1 MEIYPYKNLDKSNPN
16 IQLHIEELEL
26 KYLKRKTL
34 YVNIILLLLV
44 FPIMLA
50 LYYSNISINT
60 MIVYG
65 FFFVVLFGVNF
76 SFYAYEDYFNSLKL
90 AMYIT
95 TLAIYMIAATLI
107 IEIQSPSVFSFLFL
121 AYAVVSV
128 YQDKKAA
135 FINNISL
142 FFLGIIIVWRYP
154 NIFSLNNSNIQIV
167 YIYIFL
173 AVFVAL
179 LSISSF
185 ILINRKIFLFSKLA
199 QIKETEIRMLGIVQ
213 DLKTLY
219 ESSSIKP
226 NDYYDQLLAFSKELS
241 KKIDIENIFIES
253 DLMAAAQSLCGN
265 DEGIAAILGTGSN
278 SCYFDGKKIVKHV
291 SPLGYI
297 LGDEGSGA
305 VMGRLLVSDILK
317 KQFPQ
322 RLIKLF
328 FDTHNTTHGEVME
341 NVYRKPFPNR
351 YLARFTK
358 FLLDNI
364 HEEEIE
370 KLVNDSLTS
379 FFIRNIA
386 QYSHAQRLPV
396 HFTGSVAW
404 YFSAQL
410 RESAAKSGFVIGKIT
425 QNPMNDL
432 LEYHKKNNA

>member
-1 MEIYPYKNLDKSNPN
+1 MKLIADSGSSKTSWYLLTNSSDGSTQCLTAGINPYFQQADDIIKTLKNEFILDK
-16 IQLHIEELEL
+16 QL
-26 KYLKRKTL
+26 
-34 YVNIILLLLV
+34 
-44 FPIMLA
+44 
-50 LYYSNISINT
+50 IS
-60 MIVYG
+60 
-65 FFFVVLFGVNF
+65 
-76 SFYAYEDYFNSLKL
+76 
-90 AMYIT
+90 
-95 TLAIYMIAATLI
+95 AIYYYGAGIT
-107 IEIQSPSVFSFLFL
+107 
-121 AYAVVSV
+121 
-128 YQDKKAA
+128 DK
-135 FINNISL
+135 
-142 FFLGIIIVWRYP
+142 
-154 NIFSLNNSNIQIV
+154 
-167 YIYIFL
+167 
-173 AVFVAL
+173 
-179 LSISSF
+179 
-185 ILINRKIFLFSKLA
+185 
-199 QIKETEIRMLGIVQ
+199 
-213 DLKTLY
+213 
-219 ESSSIKP
+219 
-226 NDYYDQLLAFSKELS
+226 S
-241 KKIDIENIFIES
+241 KKDMLYGVLNSFFGLENIFIES

-278 SCYFDGKKIVKHV
+278 SCYFDGKKIAKHV